1 MDPVVVQ
8 AGTAVV
14 KLMATDVWSG
24 AKSVVVGWWRRH
36 HPEQADQVGADLDQ
50 LHDDVVDAEIDD
62 ETREAY
68 AGSWRI
74 RLRQLIAT
82 NPELAEELRRL
93 LTEQLNPMLE
103 AAGQTTTTISQ
114 TATVTGD
121 NNATTQAGRDIHYR

>member
-1 MDPVVVQ
+1 MQ
-8 AGTAVV
+8 AGTALV

-24 AKSVVVGWWRRH
+24 AKRVVVDWWGRH
-36 HPEQADQVGADLDQ
+36 HPEQAEQVGTDLDQ
-50 LHDDVVDAEIDD
+50 LHEEVIDVEFDD

-82 NPELAEELRRL
+82 NPELAEELRQL

-103 AAGQTTTTISQ
+103 AAAGQTTTTISQ
-114 TATVTGD
+114 TATVAGS
-121 NNATTQAGRDIHYR
+121 NNTTTQAGGNITWS